1 LINTIRFL
9 PFLFFLFYA
18 IAFSQSIDS
27 LKTPHSLKSL
37 NTAKAIQ
44 KDSLMMLDSLKI
56 KSKLKHDTLVSIYQ
70 KPLEAQSYFI
80 DRKEIDFMDY
90 RYTGDLF
97 KSFNLNYLNDYGSIG
112 QPNETFLYGVGNNGI
127 SYFEDG
133 IMQNNRLQN
142 IFDLNNVQ
150 TEDIDSIEIVQ
161 LPRGFLYGTLTNP
174 VSVNLISRD
183 FIPAKPYTRIK
194 FYQGP
199 NGEAMIDGIFNEK
212 VFNKFNVFFNFTNRK
227 FDSSYANTSFSS
239 WQLKLKIKYY
249 LDNKI
254 NIQGTY
260 GFENSTVGLNGG
272 VNVDSLIRSNQD
284 VNSTLYN
291 GYLAPVN
298 FNSSQQNYKFHYFNI
313 RLLSNYFDNSTTDLN
328 LYYKFDNTI
337 LSQSNDTLNYNS
349 VNKDKIYGVS
359 LKQDYRK
366 DLLDFQINGIYEV
379 SNLKYYSLAD
389 STNNYYPV
397 NYNDFSASAV
407 ISLHLLD
414 SSLVPSIFYKFSNES
429 GNNYSPESNGEY
441 NGIGAD
447 IAYKSSDQV
456 RFYLGYSSFKT
467 GAESNF
473 SQSFEAGM
481 TSTIGSLFADLKL
494 FKRKDLYLDNQY
506 PFLNYI
512 NQIAPDLTGLGAD
525 INLMV
530 WKFLLETQTSYYTS
544 ENSSELLYL
553 FPKIN
558 FAGSVYYKN
567 ILFNNNLNLK
577 TGLIYSFM
585 GKRSSSIGEINSN
598 WKLDLTAAGEIQ
610 KVAMVY
616 FTWEN
621 LFDNTYYIVPY
632 YPMFRRGIRFGIS
645 WELFN

>member
-1 LINTIRFL
+1 MRSLL
-9 PFLFFLFYA
+9 SLLFFFYA

-37 NTAKAIQ
+37 DTAKIIQ
-44 KDSLMMLDSLKI
+44 RDSLAVVDSLKI
-56 KSKLKHDTLVSIYQ
+56 KSKLKPDTLVSIYQ
-70 KPLEAQSYFI
+70 KPIDAQSYFI
-80 DRKEIDFMDY
+80 DRREIDFMDY
-90 RYTGDLF
+90 RYSGDLL
-97 KSFNLNYLNDYGSIG
+97 KSFNLNYLNDYGTIG
-112 QPNETFLYGVGNNGI
+112 QPNETYLYGVGNNGI

-142 IFDLNNVQ
+142 IFDLNNIQ
-150 TEDIDSIEIVQ
+150 TEDIDSIEVAP
-161 LPRGFLYGTLTNP
+161 LPRGFLYGSFTNP
-174 VSVNLISRD
+174 VSVNFISRD

-212 VFNKFNVFFNFTNRK
+212 VFNKFNIFFDFTNRK
-227 FDSSYANTSFSS
+227 LDSSYANTSFSS

-249 LDNKI
+249 LNNKI

-272 VNVDSLIRSNQD
+272 VNVDSLIRSNEN

-291 GYLAPVN
+291 DILAPVN
-298 FNSSQQNYKFHYFNI
+298 FNAGGQDYKFHYFNL
-313 RLLSNYFDNSTTDLN
+313 RLLSNYFDNSTIDLN
-328 LYYKFDNTI
+328 LYYKFDNTQ
-337 LSQSNDTLNYNS
+337 LSQSDDTLFYKT
-349 VNKDKIYGVS
+349 VNKNKIYGVS

-366 DLLDFQINGIYEV
+366 DLFDFQLNGIYEV
-379 SNLKYYSLAD
+379 STIKYYYLTD
-389 STNNYYPV
+389 STYNYYPV

-407 ISLHLLD
+407 VSLHLLD
-414 SSLVPSIFYKFSNES
+414 SSLVPSIFYKISNES

-447 IAYKSSDQV
+447 IAYRTSDQL
-456 RFYLGYSSFKT
+456 RFYLGYSNFKT
-467 GAESNF
+467 GAESNY

-481 TSTIGSLFADLKL
+481 TSTIGNLFADLKL
-494 FKRKDLYLDNQY
+494 FKRKDLHLDSPY
-506 PFLNYI
+506 SFLNYI
-512 NQIAPDLTGLGAD
+512 NQINPDLTGIGAN
-525 INLMV
+525 INLMI
-530 WKFLLETQTSYYTS
+530 WKFLLETQTSYYTT

-558 FAGSVYYKN
+558 FTGSVYYRN

-577 TGLIYSFM
+577 TGFTYSFM
-585 GKRSSSIGEINSN
+585 GKRNSSFGEINSN
-598 WKLDLTAAGEIQ
+598 WNLDFTLAGEIQ

-621 LFDNTYYIVPY
+621 LFDNTYYIIPY

>member
-1 LINTIRFL
+1 MRSLL
-9 PFLFFLFYA
+9 SLLFFFYA

-37 NTAKAIQ
+37 DTAKIIQ
-44 KDSLMMLDSLKI
+44 RDSLAVVDSLKI
-56 KSKLKHDTLVSIYQ
+56 KSKLKPDTLVSIYQ
-70 KPLEAQSYFI
+70 KPIDAQSYFI
-80 DRKEIDFMDY
+80 DRREIDFMDY
-90 RYTGDLF
+90 RYSGDLL
-97 KSFNLNYLNDYGSIG
+97 KSFNLNYLNDYGTIG
-112 QPNETFLYGVGNNGI
+112 QPNETYLYGVGNNGI

-142 IFDLNNVQ
+142 IFDLNNIQ
-150 TEDIDSIEIVQ
+150 TEDIDSIEVAP
-161 LPRGFLYGTLTNP
+161 LPRGFLYGSFTNP
-174 VSVNLISRD
+174 VSVNFISRD

-212 VFNKFNVFFNFTNRK
+212 VFNKFNIFFDFTNRK
-227 FDSSYANTSFSS
+227 LDSSYANTSFSS

-249 LDNKI
+249 LNNKI

-272 VNVDSLIRSNQD
+272 VNVDSLIRSNEN

-291 GYLAPVN
+291 DILAPVN
-298 FNSSQQNYKFHYFNI
+298 FNAGGQDYKFHYFNL

-328 LYYKFDNTI
+328 LYYKFDNTQ
-337 LSQSNDTLNYNS
+337 LSQSDDTLFYKT
-349 VNKDKIYGVS
+349 VNKNKIYGVS

-366 DLLDFQINGIYEV
+366 DLFDFQLNGIYEV
-379 SNLKYYSLAD
+379 STIKYYYLTD
-389 STNNYYPV
+389 STYNYYPV

-407 ISLHLLD
+407 VSLHLLD
-414 SSLVPSIFYKFSNES
+414 SSLVPSIFYKISNES

-441 NGIGAD
+441 SGIGAD
-447 IAYKSSDQV
+447 IAYKTSDQL
-456 RFYLGYSSFKT
+456 RFYLGYSNFKT
-467 GAESNF
+467 GAESNY

-481 TSTIGSLFADLKL
+481 TSTIGNLFADLKL
-494 FKRKDLYLDNQY
+494 FKRKDLHLDSPY
-506 PFLNYI
+506 SFLNYI
-512 NQIAPDLTGLGAD
+512 NQINPDLTGIGAN
-525 INLMV
+525 INLMI
-530 WKFLLETQTSYYTS
+530 WKFLLETQTSYYTT

-558 FAGSVYYKN
+558 FTGSVYYRN

-577 TGLIYSFM
+577 TGFTYSFM
-585 GKRSSSIGEINSN
+585 GKQNSSFGEINSN
-598 WKLDLTAAGEIQ
+598 WNLDFTLAGEIQ

-621 LFDNTYYIVPY
+621 LFDNTYYIIPY

>member
-1 LINTIRFL
+1 MRSL
-9 PFLFFLFYA
+9 PSLLFFFYA

-37 NTAKAIQ
+37 DTAKIIQ
-44 KDSLMMLDSLKI
+44 RDSLAVVDSLKI
-56 KSKLKHDTLVSIYQ
+56 KSKLKPDTLVSIYQ
-70 KPLEAQSYFI
+70 KPIDAQSYFI
-80 DRKEIDFMDY
+80 DRREIDFMDY
-90 RYTGDLF
+90 RYSGDLL
-97 KSFNLNYLNDYGSIG
+97 KSFNLNYLNDYGTIG
-112 QPNETFLYGVGNNGI
+112 QPNETYLYGIGNNGI

-142 IFDLNNVQ
+142 IFDLNNIQ
-150 TEDIDSIEIVQ
+150 TEDIDSIEVAP
-161 LPRGFLYGTLTNP
+161 LPRGFLYGSFTNP
-174 VSVNLISRD
+174 VSVNFISRD

-212 VFNKFNVFFNFTNRK
+212 VFNKFNIFFDFTNRK

-249 LDNKI
+249 LNNKI

-272 VNVDSLIRSNQD
+272 VNVDSLIRSNEN

-291 GYLAPVN
+291 DILAPVN
-298 FNSSQQNYKFHYFNI
+298 FNAGGQDYKFHYFNL

-328 LYYKFDNTI
+328 LYYKFDNTQ
-337 LSQSNDTLNYNS
+337 LSQSDDTLFYKT
-349 VNKDKIYGVS
+349 VNKNKIYGVS

-366 DLLDFQINGIYEV
+366 DLFDFQLNGIYEV
-379 SNLKYYSLAD
+379 STIKYYYLTD
-389 STNNYYPV
+389 STYNYYPV

-407 ISLHLLD
+407 VSLHLLD
-414 SSLVPSIFYKFSNES
+414 SSLVPSIFYKISNES

-447 IAYKSSDQV
+447 IAYRTSDQL
-456 RFYLGYSSFKT
+456 RFYLGYSNFKT
-467 GAESNF
+467 GAESNY

-481 TSTIGSLFADLKL
+481 TSTIGNLFADLKL
-494 FKRKDLYLDNQY
+494 FKRKDLHLDSPY
-506 PFLNYI
+506 SFLNYI
-512 NQIAPDLTGLGAD
+512 NQINPDLTGIGAN
-525 INLMV
+525 INLMI
-530 WKFLLETQTSYYTS
+530 WKFLLETQTSYYTT

-558 FAGSVYYKN
+558 FTGSVYYRN

-577 TGLIYSFM
+577 TGFTYSFM
-585 GKRSSSIGEINSN
+585 GKRNSSFGEINSN
-598 WKLDLTAAGEIQ
+598 WNLDFTLAGEIQ

-621 LFDNTYYIVPY
+621 LFDNTYYIIPY
-632 YPMFRRGIRFGIS
+632 YLMFRRGIRFGIS

>member
-1 LINTIRFL
+1 MRSLL
-9 PFLFFLFYA
+9 SLLFFFYA

-37 NTAKAIQ
+37 DTAKIIQ
-44 KDSLMMLDSLKI
+44 RDSLAVVDSLKI
-56 KSKLKHDTLVSIYQ
+56 KSKLKPDTLVSIYQ
-70 KPLEAQSYFI
+70 KPIDAQSYFI
-80 DRKEIDFMDY
+80 DRREIDFMDY
-90 RYTGDLF
+90 RYSGDLL
-97 KSFNLNYLNDYGSIG
+97 KSFNLNYLNDYGTIG
-112 QPNETFLYGVGNNGI
+112 QPNETYLYGIGNNGI

-142 IFDLNNVQ
+142 IFDLNNIQ
-150 TEDIDSIEIVQ
+150 TEDIDSIEVAP
-161 LPRGFLYGTLTNP
+161 LPRGFLYGSFTNP
-174 VSVNLISRD
+174 VSVNFISRD

-212 VFNKFNVFFNFTNRK
+212 VFNKFNIFFDFTNRK
-227 FDSSYANTSFSS
+227 LDSSYANTSFSS

-249 LDNKI
+249 LNNKI

-272 VNVDSLIRSNQD
+272 VNVDSLIRSNEN

-291 GYLAPVN
+291 DILAPVN
-298 FNSSQQNYKFHYFNI
+298 FNAGGQDYKFHYFNL

-328 LYYKFDNTI
+328 LYYKFDNTQ
-337 LSQSNDTLNYNS
+337 LSQSDDTLFYKT
-349 VNKDKIYGVS
+349 VNKNKIYGVS

-366 DLLDFQINGIYEV
+366 DLFDFQLNGIYEV
-379 SNLKYYSLAD
+379 STIKYYYLTD
-389 STNNYYPV
+389 STYNYYPV

-407 ISLHLLD
+407 VSLHLLD
-414 SSLVPSIFYKFSNES
+414 SSLVPSIFYKISNES

-441 NGIGAD
+441 SGIGAD
-447 IAYKSSDQV
+447 IAYKTSDQL
-456 RFYLGYSSFKT
+456 RFYLGYSNFKT
-467 GAESNF
+467 GAESNY

-481 TSTIGSLFADLKL
+481 TSTIGNLFADLKL
-494 FKRKDLYLDNQY
+494 FKRKDLHLDSPY
-506 PFLNYI
+506 SFLNYI
-512 NQIAPDLTGLGAD
+512 NQINPDLTGIGAN
-525 INLMV
+525 INLMI
-530 WKFLLETQTSYYTS
+530 WKFLLETQTSYYTT

-558 FAGSVYYKN
+558 FTGSVYYRN

-577 TGLIYSFM
+577 TGFTYSFM
-585 GKRSSSIGEINSN
+585 GKQNSSFGEINSN
-598 WKLDLTAAGEIQ
+598 WNLDFTLAGEIQ

-621 LFDNTYYIVPY
+621 LFDNTYYIIPY

>member
-1 LINTIRFL
+1 MRSLL
-9 PFLFFLFYA
+9 SLLFFFYA

-37 NTAKAIQ
+37 DTAKIIQ
-44 KDSLMMLDSLKI
+44 RDSLAVVDSLKI
-56 KSKLKHDTLVSIYQ
+56 KSKLKPDTLVSIYQ
-70 KPLEAQSYFI
+70 KPIDAQSYFI
-80 DRKEIDFMDY
+80 DRREIDFMDY
-90 RYTGDLF
+90 RYSGDLL
-97 KSFNLNYLNDYGSIG
+97 KSFNLNYLNDYGTIG
-112 QPNETFLYGVGNNGI
+112 QPNETYLYGIGNNGI

-142 IFDLNNVQ
+142 IFDLNNIQ
-150 TEDIDSIEIVQ
+150 TEDIDSIEVAP
-161 LPRGFLYGTLTNP
+161 LPRGFLYGSFTNP
-174 VSVNLISRD
+174 VSVNFISRD

-212 VFNKFNVFFNFTNRK
+212 VFNKFNIFFDFTNRK
-227 FDSSYANTSFSS
+227 LDSSYANTSFSS

-249 LDNKI
+249 LNNKI

-272 VNVDSLIRSNQD
+272 VNVDSLIRSNEN

-291 GYLAPVN
+291 DILAPVN
-298 FNSSQQNYKFHYFNI
+298 FNAGGQDYKFHYFNL

-328 LYYKFDNTI
+328 LYYKFDNTQ
-337 LSQSNDTLNYNS
+337 LSQSDDTLFYKT
-349 VNKDKIYGVS
+349 VNKNKIYGVS

-366 DLLDFQINGIYEV
+366 DLFDFQLNGIYEV
-379 SNLKYYSLAD
+379 STIKYYYLTD
-389 STNNYYPV
+389 STYNYYPV

-407 ISLHLLD
+407 VSLHLLD
-414 SSLVPSIFYKFSNES
+414 SSLVPSIFYKISNES

-441 NGIGAD
+441 SGIGAD
-447 IAYKSSDQV
+447 IAYKTSDQL
-456 RFYLGYSSFKT
+456 RFYLGYSNFKT
-467 GAESNF
+467 GAESNY

-481 TSTIGSLFADLKL
+481 TSTIGNLFADLKL
-494 FKRKDLYLDNQY
+494 FKRKDLHLDSPY
-506 PFLNYI
+506 SFLNYI
-512 NQIAPDLTGLGAD
+512 NQINPDLTGIGAN
-525 INLMV
+525 INLMI
-530 WKFLLETQTSYYTS
+530 WKFLLETQTSYYTT

-558 FAGSVYYKN
+558 FTGSVYYRN

-577 TGLIYSFM
+577 TGFTYSFM
-585 GKRSSSIGEINSN
+585 GKRNSSFGEINSN
-598 WKLDLTAAGEIQ
+598 WNLDFTLAGEIQ

-621 LFDNTYYIVPY
+621 LFDNTYYIIPY